1 MIRHIVMWKFKEG
14 PDKEENI
21 ETFRKGLLSL
31 TDCVPGILSM
41 QFGKQMKENDRN
53 CDAVLLMDF
62 ADETALRNYLQHPEH
77 KKVSAFCKSSRE
89 SRHAVD
95 FWVEERE

>member
-41 QFGKQMKENDRN
+41 QFGNQMKILSPEK
-53 CDAVLLMDF
+53 L
-62 ADETALRNYLQHPEH
+62 ADDY
-77 KKVSAFCKSSRE
+77 KKQIASVYE
-89 SRHAVD
+89 GD
-95 FWVEERE
+95 NN

>member
-1 MIRHIVMWKFKEG
+1 MILRHIVMWKFKEG

-41 QFGKQMKENDRN
+41 QFGKP
-53 CDAVLLMDF
+53 VSYTHLTLPTILL
-62 ADETALRNYLQHPEH
+62 
-77 KKVSAFCKSSRE
+77 V
-89 SRHAVD
+89 
-95 FWVEERE
+95 